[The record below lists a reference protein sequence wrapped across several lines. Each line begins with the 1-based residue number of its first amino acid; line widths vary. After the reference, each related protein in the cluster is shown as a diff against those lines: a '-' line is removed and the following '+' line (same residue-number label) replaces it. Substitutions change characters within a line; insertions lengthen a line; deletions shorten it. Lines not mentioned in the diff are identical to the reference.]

1 MGLMHRCCSIFAAA
15 AVLLA
20 GCAHRPADDPA
31 DPLEHVNRAVWKF
44 DSKAD
49 DYVLKPV
56 AKTYVAATPG
66 WVREGL
72 TNFFSNLKYP
82 TTIVND
88 FLQAKFVQGV
98 SDIGRFAVNS
108 SYGIGGLVDVGT
120 RVGLPKHTEDF
131 GQTLGHWGMGE
142 GWFLMLPLLGPSDNR
157 DLVGSG
163 VDIFTSPAYYLP
175 GRYDLP
181 NYLTNYVLYNINLRA
196 NLLPSDSLLESQF
209 DTYLFIRTAY
219 LEHRQALVYDGNPPP
234 EDLGLDS
241 GGDDSSAPAPAA
253 APGGQKP
260 PEKQ

>member
-131 GQTLGHWGMGE
+131 GQTLGHWGLGE

-163 VDIFTSPAYYLP
+163 VDIFTSPTYYLP

-181 NYLTNYVLYNINLRA
+181 NYLTNYVLYNVNVRA
-196 NLLPSDSLLESQF
+196 NLLPTDSLMESQF
-209 DTYLFIRTAY
+209 DTYLFVRTAY

-241 GGDDSSAPAPAA
+241 PGDDSAPAPAA